1 MKKSLFKLVLVE
13 PLGKGGWAQY
23 SYCLLSNL
31 APYLDSAVLFT
42 ASSTPFKNKELPFKL
57 KPVLFSVSNFFIDIF
72 KLQHLRRLRRL
83 LKALEI
89 PLNHL
94 KLLLYCWRER
104 PDILHFQAAYWIES
118 LFIPLYHFIWI
129 KILDTAHDHLHHP
142 PYPGDLYLFRYLYRK
157 LDAIIV
163 TAESLKK
170 RMIKQF
176 PGVAID
182 KVYVIRIGNIDAL
195 EGNAGISSTLA
206 RRSLSLPESTPV
218 ILFFG
223 IIRAYKGLEVL
234 IQAFALLIEKL
245 PFACLIIAGEP
256 IESFRRYQKEIN
268 RLNLS
273 DRVKLVLNYI
283 PQSEI
288 SAYFSAADL
297 VAVPYH
303 DSYTS
308 AIVPLAYSYDR
319 PVVVSRVGGL
329 AEYVQEGESGYSFA
343 DGDFRDLSE
352 KMYLILSDKKKTD
365 RIKEFVNRYY
375 RKNFSWQK
383 IALATLAVYQ
393 KEVIH
398 DRK

>member
-1 MKKSLFKLVLVE
+1 MKKSLFKLVMVE

-31 APYLDSAVLFT
+31 MDYLDEVVLFT
-42 ASSTPFKNKELPFKL
+42 AASTPLKNKELPFEL
-57 KPVLFSVSNFFIDIF
+57 KPALFSVSNIIIDIF
-72 KLQHLRRLRRL
+72 KLQHLRWLRRI

-118 LFIPLYHFIWI
+118 LFIPIYHFMGI
-129 KILDTAHDHLHHP
+129 KIIYTAHDLLHHP
-142 PYPGDLYLFRYLYRK
+142 PYPGDRYLFRYLYRK

-163 TAESLKK
+163 TAESLKT

-195 EGNAGISSTLA
+195 EENVRISPILA
-206 RRSLSLPESTPV
+206 RRSLSLSESIPV

-234 IQAFALLIEKL
+234 IQAFAHLIEQI
-245 PFACLIIAGEP
+245 PAAYLIIAGEP
-256 IESFRRYQKEIN
+256 IESFKRYQQEISQ
-268 RLNLS
+268 LNLG
-273 DRVKLVLNYI
+273 DRVKLSLNYI

-288 SAYFSAADL
+288 PAYFSAADL

-308 AIVPLAYSYDR
+308 AIIPLAYSYDR

-329 AEYVQEGESGYSFA
+329 AEYVREGESGYSFP
-343 DGDFRDLSE
+343 DGDSRDMAE
-352 KMYLILSDKKKTD
+352 KMYLILSNKKNTD
-365 RIKEFVNRYY
+365 RMKKFVRRYY
-375 RKNFSWQK
+375 RENFSWQK
-383 IALATLAVYQ
+383 IALATLDVYH
-393 KEVIH
+393 KELVVTPG
-398 DRK
+398 